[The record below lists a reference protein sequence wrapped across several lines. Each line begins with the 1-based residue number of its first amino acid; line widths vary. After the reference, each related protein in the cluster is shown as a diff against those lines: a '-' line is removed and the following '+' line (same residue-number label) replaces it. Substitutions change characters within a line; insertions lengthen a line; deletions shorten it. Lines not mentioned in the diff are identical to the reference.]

1 MQLAY
6 LAGGCFW
13 CVEAIFQRV
22 DGVISV
28 EPGYCNGSTSN
39 PTYNQVCSGT
49 TGHAEVVRVKFDEA
63 QISFKGLLE
72 IFFQIHDPTTLNKQ
86 GNDCGTQYRSA
97 VFFISKTQQSQA
109 IGMINRLNKGAV
121 TEVSELD
128 VFYGAEDYH
137 SDYFNNNANQPYC
150 QLIIA
155 PKINKYFSN
164 TK

>member
-1 MQLAY
+1 
-6 LAGGCFW
+6 
-13 CVEAIFQRV
+13 
-22 DGVISV
+22 
-28 EPGYCNGSTSN
+28 
-39 PTYNQVCSGT
+39 
-49 TGHAEVVRVKFDEA
+49 
-63 QISFKGLLE
+63 
-72 IFFQIHDPTTLNKQ
+72 
-86 GNDCGTQYRSA
+86 
-97 VFFISKTQQSQA
+97 
-109 IGMINRLNKGAV
+109 MINRLNKGAV